1 MSLESLIKQKKA
13 KVAVIGLGYVGLP
26 TALELAKTGFRVF
39 GIDVKKERVDK
50 VNRGLSFIFDVSA
63 DELKRAVR
71 SKKLKAFNRHLP
83 LKNADIVLICVP
95 TPWIRIKFP
104 ISLILKIPSGKLPD
118 IYIKIS

>member
-83 LKNADIVLICVP
+83 LKNADIVLICVYA
-95 TPWIRIKFP
+95 F
-104 ISLILKIPSGKLPD
+104 G
-118 IYIKIS
+118 